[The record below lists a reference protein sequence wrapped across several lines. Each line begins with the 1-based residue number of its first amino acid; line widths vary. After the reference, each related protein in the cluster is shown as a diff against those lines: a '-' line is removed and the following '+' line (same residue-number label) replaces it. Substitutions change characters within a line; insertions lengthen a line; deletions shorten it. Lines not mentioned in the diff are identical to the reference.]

1 MKMIYFILIIF
12 LVITKGKSKLC
23 KCIDKK
29 RALFICDVENEYK
42 WYNGNDDIK
51 SIIEKNITQVEQV
64 DNDLIAIHF
73 KNGQKEEIALF
84 KLYCKDLIYQFYF
97 KKWIFFYKLKKI
109 KLLQLKNLENT
120 IEFLDNITPNES
132 EKSSNVMEIEDYI
145 EQPRNINI
153 FNKGFNLNNFIKIKL
168 VNQIDSRKESKI
180 SNYFLELI
188 AGEAIFYGQNKNIPI
203 SKKTYQKGEIFELDK
218 SKKIVLIILIKTM
231 MK

>member
-1 MKMIYFILIIF
+1 M
-12 LVITKGKSKLC
+12 
-23 KCIDKK
+23 
-29 RALFICDVENEYK
+29 
-42 WYNGNDDIK
+42 
-51 SIIEKNITQVEQV
+51 
-64 DNDLIAIHF
+64 
-73 KNGQKEEIALF
+73 F